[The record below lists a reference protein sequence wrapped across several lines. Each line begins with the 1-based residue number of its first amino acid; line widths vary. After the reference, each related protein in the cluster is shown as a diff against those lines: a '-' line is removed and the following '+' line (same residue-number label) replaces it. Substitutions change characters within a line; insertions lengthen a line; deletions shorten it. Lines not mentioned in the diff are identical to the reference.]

1 MFSKTG
7 DRYGGIWVDNKAN
20 DLLELTE
27 EMLDKTSDGDVLKL
41 CTASFFQELTVDG
54 GQGSLTESSSL
65 SQLILGERTWEL
77 QRMADEGYCAISQAG
92 EEEYARSFG
101 LVKASN
107 KEGEV

>member
-41 CTASFFQELTVDG
+41 CTASFFQELLLMVAKG
-54 GQGSLTESSSL
+54 H
-65 SQLILGERTWEL
+65 
-77 QRMADEGYCAISQAG
+77 
-92 EEEYARSFG
+92 
-101 LVKASN
+101 
-107 KEGEV
+107 